1 MNDQTINVTN
11 DYSKLANKYSK
22 SLIKDTGYLAFR
34 DLPKIIFENNKG
46 QLPSNALDYGCGTGR
61 STRFIKELGIDHVVG
76 LDQSSDM
83 INIANQNNDACEYLH
98 ISNNQI
104 PFSNNHFDCVISS
117 FVMLEISTATE
128 LLDIFININNTIK
141 PGGFFTFVTN
151 SEYLYNKNWVSNSTN
166 YPETKIF
173 KDGEKLKIY
182 LKNIDQELYD
192 YYWSDKKYRELLKK
206 ANFQSISCHS
216 PIGMN
221 EDLYDWIDEL
231 YYPPFSIYTA
241 FKY

>member
-1 MNDQTINVTN
+1 VNNQAINVTN

-22 SLIKDTGYLAFR
+22 SPIKGTGYLAFR
-34 DLPKIIFENNKG
+34 DLPKIILENNKG
-46 QLPSNALDYGCGTGR
+46 QLPKAVLDYGCGTGR

-83 INIANQNNDACEYLH
+83 INIANQNNDACEYFH

-104 PFSNNHFDCVISS
+104 PFSNNNFDCVIST
-117 FVMLEISTATE
+117 FVMLEISSEAE
-128 LLDIFININNTIK
+128 LLDIFVNINSKIK
-141 PGGFFTFVTN
+141 KGGFFTFVTN

-206 ANFQSISCHS
+206 ANFSSISCHT
-216 PIGMN
+216 PIGRLG
-221 EDLYDWIDEL
+221 EPFDWLDEL